1 MAYRESREVVRL
13 RQELR
18 RHLLSEVK
26 SDRYEAA
33 AELLARLKW
42 LAEDCPEAASPE
54 LRGEYERW
62 KARFEIVAAS
72 ARNN

>member
-18 RHLLSEVK
+18 DHLR
-26 SDRYEAA
+26 SDRHDAA

-72 ARNN
+72 GRNN